1 MAHTITHARRL
12 CYILVKGDESVYAYA
27 TIEYL
32 GASFNGR
39 TKVSKTL
46 DVGSIP
52 PAPAK
57 KTRSARSAFCNNDTK
72 KWRWN
77 FNSKNTF
84 IK

>member
-1 MAHTITHARRL
+1 M
-12 CYILVKGDESVYAYA
+12 CYILVKRGESVYAYA

-52 PAPAK
+52 PAPATIK
-57 KTRSARSAFCNNDTK
+57 VVARRLF
-72 KWRWN
+72 
-77 FNSKNTF
+77 
-84 IK
+84 